1 MKLMILTMLMLQSSN
16 TTDILIVIKTGIVSG
31 RFVFLSAILFICCG
45 SVFQLLKFQL
55 VALTPVLKA
64 GRFYRYT
71 YIHTYIHIY
80 IYTCTYI
87 YIYITNTESRRLYV

>member
-64 GRFYRYT
+64 GRFYRY
-71 YIHTYIHIY
+71 
-80 IYTCTYI
+80 IYTCADA
-87 YIYITNTESRRLYV
+87 SCKCSSVHSYVAVCICMRKH

>member
-64 GRFYRYT
+64 GRFYRY
-71 YIHTYIHIY
+71 IY
-80 IYTCTYI
+80 IYM
-87 YIYITNTESRRLYV
+87 RRCIMQVQFCALICGCMYMHAQALT

>member
-64 GRFYRYT
+64 GRFYRYI
-71 YIHTYIHIY
+71 YIHVDRKPDSTI
-80 IYTCTYI
+80 
-87 YIYITNTESRRLYV
+87 LYYVIIS